1 MQIFRVRTGLVAA
14 ATCAS
19 LAVAGLPGVPV
30 AVAAPAAAASAAD
43 YWDKHDSASVDLKAN
58 QSIDDVALGST
69 ITFDVA
75 APESAPE
82 GGSLSLFVDGQQV
95 DELPAT
101 TLQAEYTFNSFGPH
115 IVLARFTDTAGAN
128 PVRDAVLTVNVVGP
142 QTRTNSKS
150 PLTATV
156 VGTVNDATSSLESPV
171 EVAPGDTVTY
181 EVSSTVAEK
190 VRRVETGIEP
200 PVGFTYVEES
210 ADFNDGAAFHLTT
223 RGMTFT
229 NPEPGWFSS
238 FTDPGWTRSPAPNDN
253 YIGVHPDG
261 RSYGLAEGATE
272 KLKAQFVVPAD
283 AQPGLYE
290 AAIGYMDGYG
300 PATGTRAL
308 VPLPGTIVKV
318 AAKEVP
324 APVAPGESS
333 APSAGDS
340 PAIGPEN
347 TRPSKFNA
355 RCMSNGAPFGQDAES
370 PKSMEL
376 SSTSP
381 RWVREGEEFDVTL
394 TPAPIETEGKAD
406 SATILR
412 VDRVKIDMALPSP
425 EVAEVVSYELVGE
438 GQNLDGDAPTVT
450 RINAAG
456 EPAEDG
462 GFLRLSGANKTVGNG
477 PDTGLSQ
484 GGLGAEVNGKPV
496 TYTLPAVT
504 VRFKAVGKPG
514 ESVRTYLRSE
524 GAAGQFNKPENF
536 LSMAVTAKH
545 ALAGTFTLAV
555 NCVPSEKAQ
564 KSYLS
569 STAIVATPKPG
580 EEPAPPIIDDEEP
593 PVEEPPA
600 EQPPSDWF
608 SDFIANPAKLS
619 LAAIIIGIA
628 NLLGIGAILATLW
641 GNGMFATFGAN
652 GSSGAGVPFWGPHGR
667 N

>member
-200 PVGFTYVEES
+200 PV
-210 ADFNDGAAFHLTT
+210 
-223 RGMTFT
+223 
-229 NPEPGWFSS
+229 
-238 FTDPGWTRSPAPNDN
+238 
-253 YIGVHPDG
+253 
-261 RSYGLAEGATE
+261 
-272 KLKAQFVVPAD
+272 
-283 AQPGLYE
+283 
-290 AAIGYMDGYG
+290 
-300 PATGTRAL
+300 
-308 VPLPGTIVKV
+308 
-318 AAKEVP
+318 
-324 APVAPGESS
+324 
-333 APSAGDS
+333 
-340 PAIGPEN
+340 
-347 TRPSKFNA
+347 
-355 RCMSNGAPFGQDAES
+355 
-370 PKSMEL
+370 
-376 SSTSP
+376 
-381 RWVREGEEFDVTL
+381 
-394 TPAPIETEGKAD
+394 
-406 SATILR
+406 
-412 VDRVKIDMALPSP
+412 
-425 EVAEVVSYELVGE
+425 
-438 GQNLDGDAPTVT
+438 
-450 RINAAG
+450 
-456 EPAEDG
+456 
-462 GFLRLSGANKTVGNG
+462 
-477 PDTGLSQ
+477 
-484 GGLGAEVNGKPV
+484 
-496 TYTLPAVT
+496 
-504 VRFKAVGKPG
+504 
-514 ESVRTYLRSE
+514 
-524 GAAGQFNKPENF
+524 
-536 LSMAVTAKH
+536 
-545 ALAGTFTLAV
+545 
-555 NCVPSEKAQ
+555 
-564 KSYLS
+564 
-569 STAIVATPKPG
+569 
-580 EEPAPPIIDDEEP
+580 
-593 PVEEPPA
+593 EEPPA